1 SEDNWQLA
9 AACATVAALA
19 VASVWRYFTWRYRIG
34 DDSLFVRSGLFER
47 SLRQI
52 PFSRIHDVAVH
63 QTLLH
68 RLFAVAEVR
77 LESASGDKPEAR
89 MQVLRLDEA
98 LALERLIR
106 RRGEAAAHDAVAS
119 PAAATA
125 PPGGEVLLAL
135 APAEIMRLGLIS
147 SRGMVV

>member
-1 SEDNWQLA
+1 
-9 AACATVAALA
+9 
-19 VASVWRYFTWRYRIG
+19 
-34 DDSLFVRSGLFER
+34 
-47 SLRQI
+47 QI

-106 RRGEAAAHDAVAS
+106 RRGEAAARDAVAS

-147 SRGMVV
+147 SRGMVVVAGLFALGWQVLPDRLMADAVQRFAHEAFGYAGRV